1 MMLPIT
7 SPVAE
12 IRPTATSGPR
22 PVRTRVSVPGTGKAI
37 MYNAPGGQVG
47 RVEGLLTRANA
58 RRVTHLLLQ
67 EERPFRHNEITI
79 ATGAVTGV
87 DGGLH
92 HDLGPNQI
100 EDVPPA
106 VG

>member
-1 MMLPIT
+1 
-7 SPVAE
+7 
-12 IRPTATSGPR
+12 
-22 PVRTRVSVPGTGKAI
+22 
-37 MYNAPGGQVG
+37 
-47 RVEGLLTRANA
+47 VEGFLARGDT
-58 RRVTHLLLQ
+58 RRVTHLLLH
-67 EERPFRHNEITI
+67 EEQPFRHNEITI
-79 ATGAVTGV
+79 AVEAVTGM